1 MKYMDETKITNNNYL
16 KKDLRSQFDEKIQ
29 EKSHSFNVLMKER
42 QINQRR
48 KINEQ
53 IKNNL
58 NNNKESKWQ

>member
-1 MKYMDETKITNNNYL
+1 MDETKITNNNYL